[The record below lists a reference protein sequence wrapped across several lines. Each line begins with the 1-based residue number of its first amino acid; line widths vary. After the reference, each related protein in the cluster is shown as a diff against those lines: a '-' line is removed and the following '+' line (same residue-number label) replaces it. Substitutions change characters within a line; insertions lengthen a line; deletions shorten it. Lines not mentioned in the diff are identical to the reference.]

1 MHVFA
6 LTEQA
11 LKINLHMHTSQS
23 DGRLSPLEALK
34 SYEDAGYDAVW
45 LTDHRMLTLVPPRRD
60 SEGTQG
66 FSAMWHHGEAL
77 SSLPSPLVHE
87 PCRRHNGP

>member
-34 SYEDAGYDAVW
+34 SYEDAGYDAVC
-45 LTDHRMLTLVPPRRD
+45 LTDHRMLTLVSPRRD

-66 FSAMWHHGEAL
+66 FSAMLHHGEAL
-77 SSLPSPLVHE
+77 SSVPSPLVHE
-87 PCRRHNGP
+87 PCGRHNGP

>member
-6 LTEQA
+6 LTEQV
-11 LKINLHMHTSQS
+11 LKMNLHMHTSQS
-23 DGRLSPLEALK
+23 KSWLSPLDALK

-60 SEGTQG
+60 SEGTRDFIG
-66 FSAMWHHGEAL
+66 HVASRGG
-77 SSLPSPLVHE
+77 LVFCAI
-87 PCRRHNGP
+87 PTGP